1 MEAQYNIILQSPP
14 NAKRTIFTPQVGD
27 GAILTQFLHL
37 SLPNGEK
44 TTKGEDGIAVNFGM
58 PVVISNLTND
68 WCKINSIFNAPIGYI
83 PIQDIEIIK

>member
-1 MEAQYNIILQSPP
+1 MTMSY
-14 NAKRTIFTPQVGD
+14 KYIFTLIYMKRMYLIPLMWNN
-27 GAILTQFLHL
+27 ITTI
-37 SLPNGEK
+37 K